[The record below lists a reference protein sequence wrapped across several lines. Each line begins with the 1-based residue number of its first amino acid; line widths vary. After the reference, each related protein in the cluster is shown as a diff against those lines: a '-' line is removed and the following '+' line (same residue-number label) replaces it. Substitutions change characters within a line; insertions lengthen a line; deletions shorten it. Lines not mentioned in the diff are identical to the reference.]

1 MSFLLLL
8 NLTLPFAV
16 LAAIIAIL
24 IVIIGRATAPRS

>member
-1 MSFLLLL
+1 MDFILLL
-8 NLTLPFAV
+8 NLALPFAV

>member
-8 NLTLPFAV
+8 NLALPFV
-16 LAAIIAIL
+16 LLAAVIATL